1 MDKDNDPLHYLLT
14 LPPQELAAQL
24 TTLHFADAIDLINA
38 CELDECV
45 DIINRLDLGYAIELF
60 DKPELQNREELLENL
75 PAEKAKAILDG
86 MSADEAKNV
95 FQKMDSTAQK
105 YLFAL
110 LSPVTRA
117 EINKLRDYPDS
128 SAGSLMTTEFITV
141 PSTWSVETTLAHI
154 RDVEHTRETV
164 YSSYVIDPH
173 TGELLR
179 AISLR
184 NLILADGKENIL
196 TAARGEQPIA
206 ISPYTDREDVARLF
220 RRHDLLAVPVVDGG
234 NHVIGIVT
242 VDDVL
247 DSMAQEMSE
256 DTYKFGGMEAL
267 DKPYTHISFFE
278 MFKKRAGWLCALFI
292 SEMLTASAMQYFNS
306 ELEKATVLS
315 LFIPLIMSSGGNSG
329 SQATSLVIRSLAL
342 RELKIK
348 DWFSVALREL
358 PTGVALG
365 SLLGIIIVIRILLWQ
380 FSGFYNYGEHFMLI
394 AISVCLSL
402 VGVVTFGSLTGS
414 MLPFLLKRFGFDPAS
429 ASAPFVATLV
439 DVTGLVIYFSI
450 AMVVMRGTLL

>member
-1 MDKDNDPLHYLLT
+1 MDKDNEPLDYLLS
-14 LPPQELAAQL
+14 LPPHELAAQL
-24 TTLHFADAIDLINA
+24 TTLHFADSIDLINA
-38 CELDECV
+38 CDLDIST
-45 DIINRLDLGYAIELF
+45 DIINHLNLAYAIELF
-60 DKPELQNREELLENL
+60 DKPELQNREELLESL
-75 PAEKAKAILDG
+75 PAEKSKAILDG

-95 FQKMDSTAQK
+95 FQKMNLTTQK

-141 PSTWSVETTLAHI
+141 PSSWNVEKVLAHI
-154 RDVEHTRETV
+154 REVEHTRETV
-164 YSSYVIDPH
+164 YSSYAIDPH
-173 TGELLR
+173 TGELIK

-196 TAARGEQPIA
+196 TAARGEQAIA

-267 DKPYTHISFFE
+267 DKPYTNITFFE
-278 MFKKRAGWLCALFI
+278 MFKKRAGWLSILFI
-292 SEMLTASAMQYFNS
+292 SEMLTASAMQYFS
-306 ELEKATVLS
+306 IELQKATVLS

-329 SQATSLVIRSLAL
+329 SQATSLIIRALAL

-348 DWFSVALREL
+348 DWFSVAMREL
-358 PTGVALG
+358 PTGIALG
-365 SLLGIIIVIRILLWQ
+365 ALLGAIIILRIFLWQ
-380 FSGFYNYGEHFMLI
+380 VFGFYNYGEHFMLI
-394 AISVCLSL
+394 SLSVCLSL
-402 VGVVTFGSLTGS
+402 IGVVTFGSLTGS
-414 MLPFLLKRFGFDPAS
+414 MLPFLLKRLGFDPAS